1 MQLLITGKNVEV
13 TDWLRAYIEKKIGK
27 LDRYL
32 PTIIE
37 ARVELLVQETKSAK
51 DRQRVQVTVR
61 DNGTLL
67 RAEEKSADMFA
78 SIDAVLDKMYR
89 QIARYKERRQDR
101 RTAGEAPPIQVTPE
115 EDDVRLPEIVRVKR
129 FRVTPMSPDE
139 AVEQMELLG
148 HDFYVFQNPDGD
160 QLSVLYRRH
169 DGNYGLLE
177 PQGA

>member
-101 RTAGEAPPIQVTPE
+101 RTAGETPPVESIAP
-115 EDDVRLPEIVRVKR
+115 EDLVRLPEIVRVKR
-129 FRVTPMSPDE
+129 FRVTPMSPEE

-148 HDFYVFQNPDGD
+148 HDFFVFQNPEGD
-160 QLSVLYRRH
+160 QLSVLYRRN

-177 PQGA
+177 PQTN

>member
-51 DRQRVQVTVR
+51 DRQRVQVTIR

-101 RTAGEAPPIQVTPE
+101 RAAGEVPPVE
-115 EDDVRLPEIVRVKR
+115 VSAAEDETRLPEIVRVKR
-129 FRVTPMSPDE
+129 FRVTPMSPED

-148 HDFYVFQNPDGD
+148 HDFYVFQNRAIDR
-160 QLSVLYRRH
+160 LSVLYRRR
-169 DGNYGLLE
+169 DGNYGVLE
-177 PQGA
+177 PEVM

>member
-51 DRQRVQVTVR
+51 DRQRVQVTIR

-101 RTAGEAPPIQVTPE
+101 RTAGEAPPLQVPSGE
-115 EDDVRLPEIVRVKR
+115 EEGRMPEIVRVKR
-129 FRVTPMSPDE
+129 FRISPMSPEE

-148 HDFYVFQNPDGD
+148 HDFYVFQNPASDRW
-160 QLSVLYRRH
+160 SVLYRRR
-169 DGNYGLLE
+169 DGNYGILE
-177 PQGA
+177 PEVI